1 MRWFLQNLQIFLPIL
16 LILAT
21 GLGQVVKALM
31 EQRQEL
37 RNRRSGSAGGAPGGV
52 DSEIETVPAR
62 SPSPHVRAREQELE
76 AQRRAQIEMW
86 RAREAMMRGQSGRPA
101 AAPRTAEEELALR
114 RRLAM
119 EELRRREAATR
130 AEQMRQAP
138 SADRSTSGRESRRQ
152 RAQRGA
158 PRSRPSPAAPME
170 ESLPAPA
177 PAAAREQSAALPEGL
192 AQRRGAALRGPAVVP
207 TSRASG
213 LGSIL
218 LTRGAL
224 RQALVLKELLD
235 PPLAIR
241 DTPGGLSDGYHQ
253 PF

>member
-16 LILAT
+16 FIVITA
-21 GLGQVVKALM
+21 LGPVFKALA
-31 EQRQEL
+31 EQREQA
-37 RNRRSGSAGGAPGGV
+37 RNRRGGAARPAGEPSDG
-52 DSEIETVPAR
+52 SETIEAK
-62 SPSPHVRAREQELE
+62 SPQMQAREEAIE

-86 RAREAMMRGQSGRPA
+86 RAREAMMRGEGRGPV

-119 EELRRREAATR
+119 EELQRRQAAAVR
-130 AEQMRQAP
+130 AEQVRQAP
-138 SADRSTSGRESRRQ
+138 AADRPAPARESRRQ
-152 RAQRGA
+152 RAEREAQRQRQA
-158 PRSRPSPAAPME
+158 AAAAARIPKPAAQPPQSE
-170 ESLPAPA
+170 VAAAPEAPA
-177 PAAAREQSAALPEGL
+177 P
-192 AQRRGAALRGPAVVP
+192 RRAIAPRAPAVVP
-207 TSRASG
+207 ASRTSG

-241 DTPGGLSDGYHQ
+241 DTPGGSSDGYHQ

>member
-16 LILAT
+16 FIIITA
-21 GLGQVVKALM
+21 LGPVFKALA
-31 EQRQEL
+31 EQREQA
-37 RNRRSGSAGGAPGGV
+37 RNRRGGAGRPAGEPSDGF
-52 DSEIETVPAR
+52 ETIEVRP
-62 SPSPHVRAREQELE
+62 PSPRVQAREEAIE

-86 RAREAMMRGQSGRPA
+86 RAREAMMRGEGRSPV

-119 EELRRREAATR
+119 EELQRRQAAAVR
-130 AEQMRQAP
+130 AEQVRQAP
-138 SADRSTSGRESRRQ
+138 AADRPAPARESRRQ
-152 RAQRGA
+152 RAEREAQRQRQAAAAAARIPKPA
-158 PRSRPSPAAPME
+158 PQPPESGIAATPE
-170 ESLPAPA
+170 APA
-177 PAAAREQSAALPEGL
+177 PRRAIAARA
-192 AQRRGAALRGPAVVP
+192 PAVVP
-207 TSRASG
+207 ASRTSG